1 MVPPARRARPGADP
15 AAGVRRSAG
24 LLAIDAAAA
33 VGGELVGV
41 DLLPDER
48 GARVVEISG
57 AVDFTDEYALDGQ
70 DVFARAVEPFLPFA
84 EVDTFPAVDT
94 VIPSPAGAVS
104 A

>member
-1 MVPPARRARPGADP
+1 M
-15 AAGVRRSAG
+15 
-24 LLAIDAAAA
+24 
-33 VGGELVGV
+33 
-41 DLLPDER
+41 
-48 GARVVEISG
+48 VEING